1 MTQND
6 AKSAS
11 LSARALFGLRLA
23 ALVVILLGG
32 VILTQVPHIGTGAGF
47 IVVGP
52 RVFPTV
58 IGIGVLLLG
67 ILFLLR
73 TTFQPDRDLIAEVEA
88 EETSTDW
95 ATIILTF
102 LSLVVYAALLKP
114 LGYALATGLFFP
126 AVARIFGST
135 RLGRDVIIGVILGL
149 VIYLSFTQIL
159 GVRLPAGLLAGIL

>member
-6 AKSAS
+6 VKSAPS
-11 LSARALFGLRLA
+11 SARALFGLRLA
-23 ALVVILLGG
+23 SLVVMILGG
-32 VILTQVPHIGTGAGF
+32 VTLTQVPQIGTGAGF

-58 IGIGVLLLG
+58 VGIGVLLLG

-73 TTFQPDRDLIAEVEA
+73 TTIRPDHDLIAEVMTEEA
-88 EETSTDW
+88 STDW
-95 ATIILTF
+95 STIILTF
-102 LSLVVYAALLKP
+102 VSLVVYASLLKS

-126 AVARIFGST
+126 VVARILGST
-135 RLGRDVIIGVILGL
+135 RLGRDVMIGMVLGL
-149 VIYLSFTQIL
+149 TIYLSFTQIL